1 MIAFSFFSRV
11 ENQKLRPTALAE
23 TMIYVISLIANAPTY
38 TPIILNALR
47 NACNII
53 DSRPKHN
60 VFTCPFI
67 SLDLIRKKCPFP
79 LLRK

>member
-38 TPIILNALR
+38 TPLILNALR
-47 NACNII
+47 NACNI
-53 DSRPKHN
+53 
-60 VFTCPFI
+60 
-67 SLDLIRKKCPFP
+67 LIKDRNRTFLCFHSF
-79 LLRK
+79 L